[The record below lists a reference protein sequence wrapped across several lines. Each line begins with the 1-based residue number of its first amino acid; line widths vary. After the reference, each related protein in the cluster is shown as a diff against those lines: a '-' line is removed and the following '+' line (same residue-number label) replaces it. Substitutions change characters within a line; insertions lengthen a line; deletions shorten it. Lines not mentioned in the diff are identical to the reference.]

1 MWIKVSTQ
9 LINKP
14 EVFAIANA
22 LAMTRAEVVGHL
34 VSVWSWFDAN
44 SESGELRG
52 CCSMI
57 DALTS
62 AQFANAM
69 QEVSWLNCEDGKIT
83 LPNFSRH
90 NGSTAK
96 KRAQGQLRQKKFR
109 EKVEPNASSVTEPLP
124 EKIRIDKNNKDN
136 IPYSKVTDLW
146 NNSNNP
152 KITRLT
158 DKRRTLIRRLCKEFT
173 IEQIEE
179 VFKKVPTIPF
189 LVGENERNWRADF
202 EYTARPDKFLKILE
216 GGWDSKPRETA
227 TSTSFNEWNN

>member
-14 EVFAIANA
+14 EVFSIANS

-34 VSVWSWFDAN
+34 VSVWAWFDSN
-44 SESGELRG
+44 SESGELAG

-62 AQFANAM
+62 AGFADAM
-69 QEVSWLNCEDGKIT
+69 QEINWLTCEGGRIT

-109 EKVEPNASSVTEPLP
+109 EKVEDNAPSVTKPSLEERRE
-124 EKIRIDKNNKDN
+124 EKIRKEKT
-136 IPYSKVTDLW
+136 PYSKVVELW
-146 NNSNNP
+146 NISNNP
-152 KITRLT
+152 KISRLT
-158 DKRRTLIRRLCKEFT
+158 DKRRSLIKKLCQEFT
-173 IEQIEE
+173 LEQIEE

-189 LVGENERNWRADF
+189 LVGENERNWRADL
-202 EYTARPDKFLKILE
+202 EYTAKPDKFLKILE
-216 GGWDSKPRETA
+216 GGWDATA
-227 TSTSFNEWNN
+227 VTTASSTSFNEWKV

>member
-14 EVFAIANA
+14 EVFSIANA

-44 SESGELRG
+44 SESGELAG

-62 AQFANAM
+62 AGFADAM
-69 QEVSWLNCEDGKIT
+69 QEINWLTCEGGIIT

-109 EKVEPNASSVTEPLP
+109 DNATSVIKPSLEKNRE
-124 EKIRIDKNNKDN
+124 EKIIKENT
-136 IPYSKVTDLW
+136 PYSKVVDLW
-146 NNSNNP
+146 NSFNNP
-152 KITRLT
+152 KISRLT
-158 DKRRTLIRRLCKEFT
+158 DKRRTLIKKLCKEFT
-173 IEQIEE
+173 LEQIEK
-179 VFKKVPTIPF
+179 VFKKVSTIPF
-189 LVGENERNWRADF
+189 LVGENERNWRADL
-202 EYTARPDKFLKILE
+202 EYTAKPDKFLKILE
-216 GGWDSKPRETA
+216 GGWDATA
-227 TSTSFNEWNN
+227 VTTAGSTSFNEWKV